1 VDQVLS
7 MRILAVLFYNHFFGA
22 RYMGGPTARFGSR
35 LESIVVVRMIWMP
48 AACSGQAR
56 SQTS

>member
-1 VDQVLS
+1 